1 MIVEPASPERSHLTQ
16 PSPPAERELAVTSS
30 ATGVAASA
38 EMAPSTNR
46 ATHIRKPAS
55 GVRKATAVGT
65 EVVEPLFTHG
75 AAKGVLL

>member
-1 MIVEPASPERSHLTQ
+1 M
-16 PSPPAERELAVTSS
+16 TSS
-30 ATGVAASA
+30 STGVAASA